1 MSVQT
6 SAEAANSALKKG
18 FYAWTVLTAVSVIT
32 GSALYEIPG
41 AWGGLLGGLL
51 AGSFFAVTA
60 VVAAK
65 TANMDTQYLGFA
77 VLGSW
82 LLKIILLISVL
93 FWLRSQEFYNRPMFF
108 VTLLIETIA
117 LLILEA
123 VLVSRAPVPYV
134 TPKSDS

>member
-6 SAEAANSALKKG
+6 SAEAARNALKKG
-18 FYAWTVLTAVSVIT
+18 LYAWTLLTLV
-32 GSALYEIPG
+32 ALAIGYVFADTFGVWG
-41 AWGGLLGGLL
+41 ALLGSIL
-51 AGSFFAVTA
+51 AGSFFAITA
-60 VVAAK
+60 IVAAK
-65 TANMDTQYLGFA
+65 TANLAVEWLGYA

-82 LLKIILLISVL
+82 LLKIIFLISGL
-93 FWLRSQEFYNRPMFF
+93 FWLRSQDFYSRPIFF

-134 TPKSDS
+134 NPESDL